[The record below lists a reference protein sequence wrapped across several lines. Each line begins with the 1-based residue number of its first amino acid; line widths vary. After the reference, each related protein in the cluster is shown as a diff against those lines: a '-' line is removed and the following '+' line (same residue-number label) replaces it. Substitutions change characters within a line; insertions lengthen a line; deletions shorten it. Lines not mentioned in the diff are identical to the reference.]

1 MSFKRLI
8 TDLENG
14 LKRKIYSRRDKISI
28 SIDEFNSLSK
38 KYLHPVKEGKN
49 LVIKFHEVDK
59 EKLIFILRWY
69 YNLWIDIQKDSI
81 EVFSNFPEVFEITT
95 EVNKNNHPHVPK
107 TFEKGTKMIYNNS
120 HYSACNWLRG
130 IPLWDNKDEE
140 VSKGL
145 KPSCQINYNYIK
157 IAK

>member
-38 KYLHPVKEGKN
+38 KYLHRVKEGKN

-81 EVFSNFPEVFEITT
+81 EVFSYFPEVFEITT
-95 EVNKNNHPHVPK
+95 EVNKYNHPHVPK
-107 TFEKGTKMIYNNS
+107 TF
-120 HYSACNWLRG
+120 
-130 IPLWDNKDEE
+130 
-140 VSKGL
+140 
-145 KPSCQINYNYIK
+145 
-157 IAK
+157 